1 MAKPKNV
8 TDKLND
14 ILGVAKE
21 ILHQDEFV
29 VSDELKAIKELS
41 GDLQT
46 MPTTVEDPEH
56 PRIPRIKA
64 TEEFRP
70 SNYDNDLENDYYH
83 ARQVLRGLIMN
94 GELTLDALLCVAQDG
109 QNARAYEVA
118 GQLIRTIGD
127 VTKDLMGLQKT
138 IKELK
143 REQIGDNKQVINA
156 ETVQNN
162 TFVFTGTTSDLQK
175 MIREQ
180 MGRNNVID
188 VTPEK

>member
-29 VSDELKAIKELS
+29 VSDELKEVKEIA
-41 GDLQT
+41 GELQT
-46 MPTTVEDPEH
+46 MPAADPEH

-70 SNYDNDLENDYYH
+70 SPYDSDLENDYYH
-83 ARQVLRGLIMN
+83 ARQVLRGLILN
-94 GELTLDALLCVAQDG
+94 GELTLDALLCVAQDM
-109 QNARAYEVA
+109 QNPRAYEVA
-118 GQLIRTIGD
+118 GQLIKTIGE
-127 VTKDLMGLQKT
+127 VTKDLIGLQKT
-138 IKELK
+138 MKELK
-143 REQIGDNKQVINA
+143 REQVGDNKPNVVNA
-156 ETVQNN
+156 ENVQNN
-162 TFVFTGTTSDLQK
+162 TYVFNGTTADLQK

-180 MGRNNVID
+180 IGRG
-188 VTPEK
+188 